1 MAEKWE
7 SAAIQAVGDRWAAA
21 KKAGASQSVLDAIH
35 KEAEKLRAQEG
46 YSGGS
51 SGNKYIST
59 GKKTSG
65 SSAGAGGSGASV
77 PDRVEIIEDS
87 GESSGDAG
95 FPIYDFGGTT
105 SSGGDTTGQT
115 ILGYIVMFLV
125 GIAILDKIMG

>member
-7 SAAIQAVGDRWAAA
+7 SAAIQAIGDRWAAA
-21 KKAGASQSVLDAIH
+21 KNAGASQSVLDAIH
-35 KEAEKLRAQEG
+35 REAEKLRAEEG

-59 GKKTSG
+59 GKKKPGNS
-65 SSAGAGGSGASV
+65 GGSVSTV

-95 FPIYDFGGTT
+95 FPIYDFGGGTT